1 MNEQQRQLLRH
12 PPFSLDTVRRDF
24 PYLDEE
30 KPVIYLDNAATTQRP
45 RPVLERMEQFYA
57 HENANPLRGNHRL
70 SLYATQAYEKAREHV
85 AHFIGAKRSKEIIF
99 TRNATESLNLIAYD
113 YSLRILKPG
122 DEVLITRMEHHS
134 NCVNW
139 QFACQQSGATLR
151 YIELGEDFQLD
162 EADFEAKL
170 SEKTKVLA
178 FSAASNVIATL
189 PPVKEMITKAHAV
202 GAVVVVDGAQYAPH
216 SPVDVTDWDCD
227 FFAFSGH
234 KMGAPFGI
242 GVLYG
247 KEVLLE
253 AMSPFLYGGEMIEY
267 VEDTSSTFAEL
278 PYKFEAGTMNVGG
291 AVGLDA
297 AITYLETIGLENIE
311 AYEKALAAYLAEKLE
326 HLGGVS
332 IYRPRQHDCGTMVAF
347 NLNGVHPHDVST
359 IMDASDVAIRSGH
372 HCTQP
377 LHRGLHISA
386 SCRASV
392 AFYNTVSEVDA
403 FIEAVKEVRRVMG
416 VPATERQTLYS
427 EEL

>member
-1 MNEQQRQLLRH
+1 MNEKQRQQLRH
-12 PPFSLDTVRRDF
+12 PGFDLDAVRRDF
-24 PYLDEE
+24 PYLEE
-30 KPVIYLDNAATTQRP
+30 DHPVIYLDNAATTQRP

-70 SLYATQAYEKAREHV
+70 SLYATQAYEQSRQHIAR
-85 AHFIGAKRSKEIIF
+85 FIGAKSEREIVF
-99 TRNATESLNLIAYD
+99 TRNATESLNLVAY
-113 YSLRILKPG
+113 YYALHVLKPG

-139 QFACQQSGATLR
+139 QFACQYAGATLR
-151 YIELGEDFQLD
+151 YIELGEDYQLA
-162 EADFEAKL
+162 EEDFLAKL

-189 PPVKEMITKAHAV
+189 PPVKAMIAQAHRFGTA
-202 GAVVVVDGAQYAPH
+202 VVVDGAQFAPH
-216 SPVDVTDWDCD
+216 STVNVTDWDCD

-234 KMGAPFGI
+234 KMGSPFGI

-247 KEVLLE
+247 KEKLLE
-253 AMSPFLYGGEMIEY
+253 AMPPFLFGGEMIEY

-297 AITYLETIGLENIE
+297 SITYLEDIGMHNIE
-311 AYEKALAAYLAEKLE
+311 AYEKALAAYLAEELE
-326 HLGGVS
+326 KLGGVH
-332 IYRPRQHDCGTMVAF
+332 IYRPRAHDTGTMVAF
-347 NLNGVHPHDVST
+347 NIDGAHPHDVST

-392 AFYNTVSEVDA
+392 AFYNTVAEVDA
-403 FIEAVKEVRRVMG
+403 FLDAVREVRKVMG
-416 VPATERQTLYS
+416 ISVTDTQTPYG
-427 EEL
+427 EEV

>member
-1 MNEQQRQLLRH
+1 MNEQQREVLRD
-12 PPFSLDTVRRDF
+12 PGFSLDVVRREF

-30 KPVIYLDNAATTQRP
+30 HPVIYLDNAATTQRP
-45 RPVLERMEQFYA
+45 RPVLERMQQFYA

-70 SLYATQAYEKAREHV
+70 SLYATQAYEQAREHV
-85 AHFIGAKRSKEIIF
+85 ARFIGAKSAREIVF
-99 TRNATESLNLIAYD
+99 TRNATESLNLVAYN
-113 YSLRILKPG
+113 YALYVLKPG

-151 YIELGEDFQLD
+151 YIELGEDYQLD

-189 PPVKEMITKAHAV
+189 PPVKTMIAKAHAV
-202 GAVVVVDGAQYAPH
+202 GATVVVDGAQYAPH
-216 SPVDVTDWDCD
+216 SPVNVTDWDCD

-234 KMGAPFGI
+234 KMGSPFGI

-247 KEVLLE
+247 KEELLE
-253 AMSPFLYGGEMIEY
+253 AMPPFLFGGEMIEY

-297 AITYLETIGLENIE
+297 AITYLEGLGMEKIE
-311 AYEKALAAYLAEKLE
+311 AYEKALVAYLAEELE
-326 HLGGVS
+326 KLGGVT
-332 IYRPRQHDCGTMVAF
+332 IYRPKYHDCGTMVAF
-347 NLNGVHPHDVST
+347 NLNGAHPHDVST

-386 SCRASV
+386 SCRASI
-392 AFYNTVSEVDA
+392 AFYNTVAEVDA
-403 FIEAVKEVRRVMG
+403 FLEAVKEVRRVMG
-416 VPATERQTLYS
+416 IPETETPTPDG
-427 EEL
+427 EEA

>member
-1 MNEQQRQLLRH
+1 MNEQQQKILRD
-12 PPFSLDTVRRDF
+12 PGFSLDAVRRDF
-24 PYLDEE
+24 PYLEE
-30 KPVIYLDNAATTQRP
+30 EHPVIYLDNAATTQRP
-45 RPVLERMEQFYA
+45 RQVLERMQQFYA

-70 SLYATQAYEKAREHV
+70 SLYATQAYEQAREHV
-85 AHFIGAKRSKEIIF
+85 ARFIGAKSAREIVF
-99 TRNATESLNLIAYD
+99 TRNATESLNLIAYN
-113 YSLRILKPG
+113 YALYVLKPG

-139 QFACQQSGATLR
+139 QFTCQQSGATLR
-151 YIELGEDFQLD
+151 YVELGEDYQLD

-189 PPVKEMITKAHAV
+189 PPVKAMIAKAHAV
-202 GAVVVVDGAQYAPH
+202 GATVVVDGAQYAPH
-216 SPVDVTDWDCD
+216 SPVNVTDWDCD

-234 KMGAPFGI
+234 KMGSPFGI

-247 KEVLLE
+247 KQALLE
-253 AMSPFLYGGEMIEY
+253 AMPPFLFGGEMIEY

-297 AITYLETIGLENIE
+297 AITYLEGLGMENIE
-311 AYEKALAAYLAEKLE
+311 AYEKALAAYLAEELE
-326 HLGGVS
+326 KLGGVT
-332 IYRPRQHDCGTMVAF
+332 IYRPKHHDCGTMVAF
-347 NLNGVHPHDVST
+347 NLDGAHPHDVST

-392 AFYNTVSEVDA
+392 AFYNTVAEVDA
-403 FIEAVKEVRRVMG
+403 FLEAVKEVRRVMG
-416 VPATERQTLYS
+416 IPEAETQTPYG
-427 EEL
+427 EEA